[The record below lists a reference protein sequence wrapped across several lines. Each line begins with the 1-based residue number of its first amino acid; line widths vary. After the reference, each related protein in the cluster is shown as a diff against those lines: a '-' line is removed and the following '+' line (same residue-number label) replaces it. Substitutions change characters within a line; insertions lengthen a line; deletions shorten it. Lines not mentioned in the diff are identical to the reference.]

1 LNFDLDLISYF
12 INQTFLAMNKIT
24 LLLGLFFIVSLSL
37 NTYGQTGQALDN
49 ENGTSMLPITN
60 ELDAIVKALEKE
72 KVEIVRVEFDLLFDS
87 KVSYRTLSQ
96 GYTYGIF
103 AWGDYRIKALVV
115 RIYKKV
121 DGEWKYYADGDESGN
136 TSSVKFQTA
145 ATEEY
150 KFEIKVLQF
159 AEGYKAGHYGL
170 VVFHN

>member
-1 LNFDLDLISYF
+1 MKKIS
-12 INQTFLAMNKIT
+12 
-24 LLLGLFFIVSLSL
+24 LLLCVFLFVAFSIP
-37 NTYGQTGQALDN
+37 TFGQTGQELDN

-60 ELDAIVKALEKE
+60 ELDAIVKAMEKE
-72 KVEIVRVEFDLLFDS
+72 KVEIVRIEFDLLFDS
-87 KVSYRTLSQ
+87 KVSYRTLST

-136 TSSVKFQTA
+136 ASSVKFQTTS
-145 ATEEY
+145 TEEY

-159 AEGYKAGHYGL
+159 TEGYKAGHYGL
-170 VVFHN
+170 IVFHN